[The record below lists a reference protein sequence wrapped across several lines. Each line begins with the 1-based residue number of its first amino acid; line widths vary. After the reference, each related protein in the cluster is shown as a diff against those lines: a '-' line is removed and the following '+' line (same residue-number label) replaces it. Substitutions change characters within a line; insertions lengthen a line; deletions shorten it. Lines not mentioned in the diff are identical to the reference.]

1 MPEGNMR
8 ALIRKAASPILAVGT
23 LIFALDACA
32 DETVTLTPPSG
43 STKESRASDL
53 KQCLAIASEIAR
65 LANVV
70 APFEKIP
77 LRGQSTGR
85 FLFSAT
91 LSGPRPYAD
100 DNANPTRASTALG
113 INQNGS
119 PISDRYV
126 ICLLAKGYHWPD
138 AVPLVSERQP
148 ETSLPPEVETKLLY
162 EAGRMYRYRG
172 LPQEGERLLKRV
184 VELDGERLPDAHPY
198 MVQDLGE
205 YAIALLDLKRIEEG
219 LRYVDRLLPAA
230 ESSPGN
236 LRKFQAWIFERYA
249 EVVPQDRGPEYKS
262 KLLETARK
270 LRK

>member
-1 MPEGNMR
+1 MR
-8 ALIRKAASPILAVGT
+8 SVVTGILILGT
-23 LIFALDACA
+23 LIFFPRAHA
-32 DETVTLTPPSG
+32 DENLTLAPPSG

-53 KQCLAIASEIAR
+53 KQCLAISNEIAR

-70 APFEKIP
+70 TPFEKNP

-85 FLFSAT
+85 FLFTAT

-100 DNANPTRASTALG
+100 DDSNPTRAATILELG
-113 INQNGS
+113 NDGS
-119 PISDRYV
+119 PVSDRYV
-126 ICLLAKGYHWPD
+126 ICLLAKGYQWPGSISSGAD
-138 AVPLVSERQP
+138 EQTKPGFPA
-148 ETSLPPEVETKLLY
+148 EVETKILY

-184 VELDGERLPDAHPY
+184 VELDGQRLPDAHPY
-198 MVQDLGE
+198 MIQDLGE

-230 ESSPGN
+230 ERSPSN

-249 EVVPQDRGPEYKS
+249 EVLPVERGSEYKS
-262 KLLETARK
+262 KLLETARR
-270 LRK
+270 LRGE